1 VTRDVD
7 QDYRMCREILNW
19 CIRNTEKADARAR
32 SEGSFRGQKVWGMIE
47 GSALARDVRK
57 EESTRVSRYFYLIGS
72 LALTPSLQPRVQS
85 ESETILTAQSIKA
98 EIERVLRTSSG
109 LPPSPDSPTSRRPTI
124 DTMLL
129 EQARSVLPALAAMIQ
144 ASDDP
149 HRLEEMLLLNDEL
162 TELIDKA
169 QRLGERPVR
178 PNLIINGHANGGY
191 GHSDMDKR
199 TASPVPSVSSTPSV
213 LLSPRG
219 VPDPEDDDT
228 PTTPRVDKGKGKG
241 VDPPPGVNSEHE
253 ERGKII
259 PEPGL
264 LADVTV
270 EDGELVLL
278 SAGSPTD
285 SRYAWCSSFLS
296 YLHSLAGV
304 GYG

>member
-1 VTRDVD
+1 
-7 QDYRMCREILNW
+7 
-19 CIRNTEKADARAR
+19 
-32 SEGSFRGQKVWGMIE
+32 MIE

-57 EESTRVSRYFYLIGS
+57 EESTRVSRYPRLIDS

-98 EIERVLRTSSG
+98 EIERALQTSSG
-109 LPPSPDSPTSRRPTI
+109 LSPSLDSPISRPPTV

-149 HRLEEMLLLNDEL
+149 HRLEEMLLLNDAL
-162 TELIDKA
+162 TELIDQA

-178 PNLIINGHANGGY
+178 PSVITNGHANGGH
-191 GHSDMDKR
+191 GHSDLDKR
-199 TASPVPSVSSTPSV
+199 TASPVPLVLSTPSI

-228 PTTPRVDKGKGKG
+228 PTTPRVDKGKGKA
-241 VDPPPGVNSEHE
+241 VEPPPGVNSDHE

-259 PEPGL
+259 PESGP
-264 LADVTV
+264 LADVAV

-285 SRYAWCSSFLS
+285 SRYAWCSFLA
-296 YLHSLAGV
+296 HS
-304 GYG
+304 

>member
-1 VTRDVD
+1 
-7 QDYRMCREILNW
+7 MCHEILNW
-19 CIRNTEKADARAR
+19 CIRNTEKAGARAR

-57 EESTRVSRYFYLIGS
+57 EESTRVSRSFYLIGS

-178 PNLIINGHANGGY
+178 PNLITNGHANEGY
-191 GHSDMDKR
+191 GHWQANRKPCPLGIAVPTRSTRSGGRLYPYYTKSR
-199 TASPVPSVSSTPSV
+199 QGQRQNRRSPT
-213 LLSPRG
+213 R
-219 VPDPEDDDT
+219 
-228 PTTPRVDKGKGKG
+228 
-241 VDPPPGVNSEHE
+241 
-253 ERGKII
+253 
-259 PEPGL
+259 
-264 LADVTV
+264 
-270 EDGELVLL
+270 GELR
-278 SAGSPTD
+278 STRERKEH
-285 SRYAWCSSFLS
+285 SRTWSSR
-296 YLHSLAGV
+296 
-304 GYG
+304 